1 MYKNFI
7 GFSFSFTKLERF
19 LQLADDDYTSVN
31 INRTERLKRQ
41 VRNCNW
47 QVVVC
52 TTTVNYFHALRRQLR
67 RDFRK
72 PLIVLSSKKLLRH
85 KGVNHIIYFLHLI
98 NKHDINRLLQ
108 ICPSLKTKN
117 VFLYAITMQQ
127 LISPPRRSSALSSA
141 RGRFTT
147 ISWSAMNKIRE
158 RYQIKIIFENL
169 KTRYS
174 ISSQKIRILLTQ

>member
-1 MYKNFI
+1 MIDNFI
-7 GFSFSFTKLERF
+7 ASGETKWGVQTGLVLLLPHGFDGQGAEHSSARLERF
-19 LQLADDDYTSVN
+19 LQLSDDDYTSVN

-85 KGVNHIIYFLHLI
+85 KG
-98 NKHDINRLLQ
+98 
-108 ICPSLKTKN
+108 
-117 VFLYAITMQQ
+117 A
-127 LISPPRRSSALSSA
+127 SSDLS
-141 RGRFTT
+141 
-147 ISWSAMNKIRE
+147 E
-158 RYQIKIIFENL
+158 FEN
-169 KTRYS
+169 
-174 ISSQKIRILLTQ
+174 QKRFSVCYHDATADFPAEKVKRVVICSGQVYYDIVERNE